1 MFRISQLLT
10 ALVAVLVVA
19 FCLAPAV
26 SAQGSKMGFVKED
39 RLQQEY
45 KGWQRAQEEWET
57 ESKAWEDE
65 AVTMQQELRELT
77 EEFEKQKLILSEE
90 KKREREAAINAKRE
104 ALDAYTRTVFG
115 PSGTAERKQSQLL
128 QPILENIQQAIEEVA
143 IEGNYD
149 VIFTLQ
155 SIAYIKDSYDV
166 TDEVLKRLEEI
177 D

>member
-1 MFRISQLLT
+1 
-10 ALVAVLVVA
+10 
-19 FCLAPAV
+19 
-26 SAQGSKMGFVKED
+26 
-39 RLQQEY
+39 
-45 KGWQRAQEEWET
+45 
-57 ESKAWEDE
+57 
-65 AVTMQQELRELT
+65 MQQELRELT

-115 PSGTAERKQSQLL
+115 PGGTAERKQSQLL

-143 IEGNYD
+143 IKGNYD

-166 TDEVLKRLEEI
+166 TDEVLSRLEEI
-177 D
+177 E